1 MEELKSNDKQV
12 GAIYKIHSN
21 GDNIYYIARW
31 VLPALKQIKEICS
44 LYQEQ
49 PATGVHGGQRT
60 AAVVYRSEVINRLEQ
75 SHALVIQ
82 IADNL
87 TSYMATIRAGGE
99 AVAKMDPAEFSPDGR
114 YSHTA
119 QVSERLNFLR
129 FLLRDGQL
137 WLCAPQ
143 AKQIW
148 RCLAED
154 AVFSSDREICFK
166 WFSKLMGDEPD
177 LDPEIN
183 RDFFESNL
191 LKASFDTV
199 TVLQEDKGDRGRMEV
214 ELLRLCRVLCVLFEY
229 VSECDAEYQ
238 EERSC
243 IPLYRA
249 ARGKHLTLTV
259 RFPNS
264 GHKVEDMEF
273 WVHDND
279 TLASLRRMVFQK
291 LKASP
296 MNIKLELFSGQEV
309 LDVADD
315 RKILALLPLK
325 DKAVITAKLSQ
336 TGAGAGASSPDSSSE
351 SSGGSPAHH
360 LYEVKLRGTSSEH
373 LQMILLLT
381 LFRVPT

>member
-1 MEELKSNDKQV
+1 MV
-12 GAIYKIHSN
+12 
-21 GDNIYYIARW
+21 
-31 VLPALKQIKEICS
+31 
-44 LYQEQ
+44 
-49 PATGVHGGQRT
+49 
-60 AAVVYRSEVINRLEQ
+60 
-75 SHALVIQ
+75 
-82 IADNL
+82 
-87 TSYMATIRAGGE
+87 
-99 AVAKMDPAEFSPDGR
+99 
-114 YSHTA
+114 

-148 RCLAED
+148 QCLAED

-177 LDPEIN
+177 LDPDIN

-191 LKASFDTV
+191 LKLDPALLTEAGMKCFERFFKAVNCKEGKLIQKRRATLMDDLELIGLDYIWKVVLCSSDAVSSKAIDLLKETFTNLGPRLLSQQVEIHEDFIGSCMDRLKASFDTV
-199 TVLQEDKGDRGRMEV
+199 TVLQGVEGSKAGDKHKMEV
-214 ELLRLCRVLCVLFEY
+214 EVLRLCRVLCVLHEY

-249 ARGKHLTLTV
+249 ARGKQLSLTI

-273 WVHDND
+273 WMHDNE
-279 TLASLRRMVFQK
+279 TLASLRRNIFQK

-296 MNIKLELFSGQEV
+296 MNIKLELFVGQEL

-315 RKILALLPLK
+315 RKILAVMPVR
-325 DKAVITAKLSQ
+325 DKCVVTAKLSQ
-336 TGAGAGASSPDSSSE
+336 TGASSPDSSSE
-351 SSGGSPAHH
+351 SSGGSPQHH
-360 LYEVKLRGTSSEH
+360 LYEGPNLETEQCLPGNY
-373 LQMILLLT
+373 
-381 LFRVPT
+381 

>member
-1 MEELKSNDKQV
+1 M
-12 GAIYKIHSN
+12 
-21 GDNIYYIARW
+21 
-31 VLPALKQIKEICS
+31 
-44 LYQEQ
+44 
-49 PATGVHGGQRT
+49 
-60 AAVVYRSEVINRLEQ
+60 
-75 SHALVIQ
+75 
-82 IADNL
+82 
-87 TSYMATIRAGGE
+87 
-99 AVAKMDPAEFSPDGR
+99 
-114 YSHTA
+114 
-119 QVSERLNFLR
+119 SERLNFLR

-191 LKASFDTV
+191 LKLDPALLTEAGMKCFERFFKAVNCKEGKLILKRRATLMDDLELIGLDYIWKVVLCSSDAVSSKAIDLLKETFTNLGPRLLSQQVEIHEDFIGSCMDRLKASFDTV

-214 ELLRLCRVLCVLFEY
+214 EVLRLCRVLCVLFEY

-360 LYEVKLRGTSSEH
+360 LYEVTLRGISSE
-373 LQMILLLT
+373 QFRTILLLT
-381 LFRVPT
+381 LFRVLT

>member
-1 MEELKSNDKQV
+1 
-12 GAIYKIHSN
+12 
-21 GDNIYYIARW
+21 
-31 VLPALKQIKEICS
+31 
-44 LYQEQ
+44 
-49 PATGVHGGQRT
+49 
-60 AAVVYRSEVINRLEQ
+60 
-75 SHALVIQ
+75 
-82 IADNL
+82 
-87 TSYMATIRAGGE
+87 
-99 AVAKMDPAEFSPDGR
+99 
-114 YSHTA
+114 
-119 QVSERLNFLR
+119 
-129 FLLRDGQL
+129 
-137 WLCAPQ
+137 
-143 AKQIW
+143 
-148 RCLAED
+148 
-154 AVFSSDREICFK
+154 
-166 WFSKLMGDEPD
+166 MGDKPD

-191 LKASFDTV
+191 LKVDPGMKCFERFFKLQRKKVVLCSSDAVSSKAIDLLKETFTNLGPRLLSQQVEIHEDFIGSCMDRLKASFDTV

-214 ELLRLCRVLCVLFEY
+214 EVLRLCRVLCVLFEY